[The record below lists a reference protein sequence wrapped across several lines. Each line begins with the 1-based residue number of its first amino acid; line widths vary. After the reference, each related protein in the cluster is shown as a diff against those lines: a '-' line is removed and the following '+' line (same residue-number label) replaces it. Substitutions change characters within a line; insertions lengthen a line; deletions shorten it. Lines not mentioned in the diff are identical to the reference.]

1 MRREEVA
8 ILDISVLTNSPAS
21 SMLPCTTPTAVFFSA
36 ERREGGRG
44 KEREGRKEEEERGVL
59 MGRMRMGK
67 MGKEKLVLAI
77 NSHTHVVNTC
87 THFQ

>member
-36 ERREGGRG
+36 ERREG
-44 KEREGRKEEEERGVL
+44 REGEEERGRERKRE
-59 MGRMRMGK
+59 G
-67 MGKEKLVLAI
+67 
-77 NSHTHVVNTC
+77 C
-87 THFQ
+87 